1 MRRRKVLFIN
11 LSQFKVLVENVA
23 IVLLFLLA
31 FFFMLIS
38 KTDNNRL
45 ENAESYMLKFAT
57 PVIHFLT
64 LPARA
69 AHFVYESAKN
79 ATDIYEEN
87 KRLKMEN
94 RLLLAQ
100 KNRYSALKAEN
111 ILLSK
116 LLKYEI
122 PEEKN
127 SITAQIVSADAF
139 GFSHSIIAYIGNDN
153 SVKRGQIVLNE
164 KGVVGRVEETG
175 GNYARILMIT
185 DINSK
190 IPVII
195 ERTRSR
201 GILAGDNTLEPKLIF
216 TPLDADIKS
225 GDKVITSGVAG
236 GFPAGLPIGYII
248 QTDDMQIKVK
258 PLADIEKLEYVK
270 IVDYGLSYEP
280 SE

>member
-11 LSQFKVLVENVA
+11 LSQFKVWVGNVA

-38 KTDNNRL
+38 KIENNRL
-45 ENAESYMLKFAT
+45 KNIDNYMLKFAT

-69 AHFVYESAKN
+69 VHFVYGGIKDAV
-79 ATDIYEEN
+79 DIYEEN
-87 KRLKMEN
+87 KRLRTEN
-94 RLLLAQ
+94 RLLLTQ

-127 SITAQIVSADAF
+127 SITAQIVSVDGF
-139 GFSHSIIAYIGNDN
+139 GFSHSIIAYIGSDN
-153 SVKRGQIVLNE
+153 SVKKGQIVLNE
-164 KGVVGRVEETG
+164 KGVVGRVEATG
-175 GNYARILMIT
+175 GNYARILLIT

-190 IPVII
+190 IPVVI

-201 GILAGDNTLEPKLIF
+201 GILAGDNTLEPKLVF
-216 TPLDADIKS
+216 TPLDADIRS
-225 GDKVITSGVAG
+225 GDSLVTSGVAG
-236 GFPAGLPIGYII
+236 GFPAGLPIGYVSQIN
-248 QTDDMQIKVK
+248 DMQIKVK
-258 PLADIEKLEYVK
+258 PLADIERLEYVK
-270 IVDYGLSYEP
+270 IVDYGLTYTSLE
-280 SE
+280 